1 MNILIM
7 MKGLPGSGKSF
18 AAKKM
23 VNENHGLYKR
33 VNRDDIRMM
42 IDNGKW
48 SRSNEKLVK
57 IIRDSI
63 IKQSLSEGFNVI
75 VDDTNLDPSL
85 EVHYKEIAKAHKADF
100 QIIDY
105 TAVDKNLCIARDLE
119 RPNSVGSKVI
129 NRMYNQYLAHKE
141 TPQVIEG
148 AQNAIMCDLDGTLA
162 LFPGKD
168 PYERD
173 FTKDIVNEPVRKI
186 LDMFARLDEYETYK
200 FIMCSGR
207 KDKFRDQTKQWLDEN
222 EIPCDLLYMREGE
235 DDRKDSIVKKEIYD
249 NNIRGKYNVLFV
261 LDDRDQVVQLW
272 RNLGL
277 TCLQVAEG
285 DF

>member
-1 MNILIM
+1 MSTLIM

-42 IDNGKW
+42 VDNGKW

-57 IIRDSI
+57 SIRDSI
-63 IKQSLSEGFNVI
+63 IVQSLSEGFNVI

-85 EVHYKEIAKAHKADF
+85 EIHYKEIAKAKGADF

-105 TAVDKNLCIARDLE
+105 TAVDKDLCIKRDLE

-141 TPQVIEG
+141 TPQIIEG
-148 AQNAIMCDLDGTLA
+148 APNAIMCDLDGTLA
-162 LFPGKD
+162 LFPGRD

-173 FTKDIVNEPVRKI
+173 FTKDDLNIPVYMIIMGYIDLGHKVI
-186 LDMFARLDEYETYK
+186 L
-200 FIMCSGR
+200 CSGR
-207 KDKFRDQTKQWLDEN
+207 KDKFRAQTEQWLKEKQ
-222 EIPCDLLYMREGE
+222 IPYDFLYMREGE
-235 DDRKDSIVKKEIYD
+235 DERKDYIVKKEIYD
-249 NNIRGKYNVLFV
+249 NNIRDKYNIDFV
-261 LDDRDQVVQLW
+261 LDDRDQVVYLW

-277 TCLQVAEG
+277 TCLQVANG